1 MVKKNDNADNFV
13 SSPLGRQGGALLSTA
28 YLAPIQYYSKL
39 IQYPECIIEH
49 FEHSTKQ
56 TYRSRCNIYSPNGLI
71 TLSVPLV
78 KRDHRQK
85 VKDLKISYDYDWRK
99 LHWRTLESSYRR
111 SPFFEYFED
120 DLYPLYHAK
129 KYDYLIDLNEAL
141 QQEIL
146 ILLKLKPICSFSS
159 EYHKIYPNADDYR
172 NTISPKITFESDTA
186 FQLKKYSQVFETR
199 HGFIPNLSIVD
210 LLFNQGSR
218 ALEFI

>member
-1 MVKKNDNADNFV
+1 MNTTAI
-13 SSPLGRQGGALLSTA
+13 LSTA

-39 IQYPECIIEH
+39 IQYPTCVIEH
-49 FEHSTKQ
+49 FEHFTKQ
-56 TYRSRCNIYSPNGLI
+56 TYRSRCDIYSPNGFK

-78 KRDHRQK
+78 KRDHRQA
-85 VKDLKISYDYDWRK
+85 VKDLKISYDHDWRK

-120 DLYPLYHAK
+120 DFYSYFHTK
-129 KYDYLIDLNEAL
+129 KYDFLIDLNEAL

-146 ILLKLKPICSFSS
+146 ILLKQKPNYSFSS
-159 EYHKIYPNADDYR
+159 EYHKTIVGADDYR
-172 NTISPKITFESDTA
+172 NIISPKESLDSDKN
-186 FQLKKYSQVFETR
+186 FSIKIYSQVFETR

-218 ALEFI
+218 AIEQLKVES

>member
-1 MVKKNDNADNFV
+1 MELPINSTAI
-13 SSPLGRQGGALLSTA
+13 LSTA

-39 IQYPECIIEH
+39 INYPTCVIEH
-49 FEHSTKQ
+49 FEHYTKQ
-56 TYRSRCNIYSPNGLI
+56 TYRSRCDIYSPNGLK

-78 KRDHRQK
+78 KRNHRQA
-85 VKDLKISYDYDWRK
+85 VKDLKISYDVDWQK

-120 DLYPLYHAK
+120 DFYPFYHDK
-129 KYDYLIDLNEAL
+129 KYDFLIDLNEAL

-146 ILLKLKPICSFSS
+146 ILLKQKVNYIFSA
-159 EYHKIYPNADDYR
+159 EYIKEYADTDDYR
-172 NTISPKITFESDTA
+172 TIISPKESLNSDKYFEPKT
-186 FQLKKYSQVFETR
+186 YSQVFENR

-218 ALEFI
+218 AMEFII

>member
-1 MVKKNDNADNFV
+1 MN
-13 SSPLGRQGGALLSTA
+13 STALLSSA

-39 IQYPECIIEH
+39 IQYPTCIIEH
-49 FEHSTKQ
+49 FEHFTKQ
-56 TYRSRCNIYSPNGLI
+56 TYRSRCDIYSPNGLL

-78 KRDHRQK
+78 KREHRQT
-85 VKDLKISYDYDWRK
+85 VKDLKISYDYDWRT

-120 DLYPLYHAK
+120 DLYPYYHDK

-141 QQEIL
+141 QQEML
-146 ILLKLKPICSFSS
+146 VLLKRKPNYSFTS
-159 EYHKIYPNADDYR
+159 EYHKTYSDTDDYR
-172 NTISPKITFESDTA
+172 TIISPKESLESDPD
-186 FQLKKYSQVFETR
+186 FSVKIYSQVFETR

>member
-1 MVKKNDNADNFV
+1 MNEAQNKTAIL
-13 SSPLGRQGGALLSTA
+13 SSA

-39 IQYPECIIEH
+39 IQYPTCTIEH
-49 FEHSTKQ
+49 FENFTKQ
-56 TYRSRCNIYSPNGLI
+56 TYRSRCDIYSPNGLK

-78 KRDHRQK
+78 KRDHRQI
-85 VKDLKISYDYDWRK
+85 VKELKISYDHDWRK

-120 DLYPLYHAK
+120 DFYPYFHDK
-129 KYDYLIDLNEAL
+129 KYVFLIDLNEAL

-146 ILLKLKPICSFSS
+146 LLLKKKLTYNFTSY
-159 EYHKIYPNADDYR
+159 YHKTYNDADNYR
-172 NTISPKITFESDTA
+172 TIISPKESLESDKT
-186 FQLKKYSQVFETR
+186 FSIKPYSQVFDTR

>member
-1 MVKKNDNADNFV
+1 MKSTAIL
-13 SSPLGRQGGALLSTA
+13 SSA

-39 IQYPECIIEH
+39 AQYPACIIEH
-49 FEHSTKQ
+49 YEHFTKQ
-56 TYRSRCNIYSPNGLI
+56 TYRSRCDIYSPNGLK

-78 KRDHRQK
+78 KRDHRQT
-85 VKDLKISYDYDWRK
+85 VKDLKISYDYDWQK

-120 DLYPLYHAK
+120 DLFPFFHDK
-129 KYDYLIDLNEAL
+129 KYDYLIDLNEAM

-146 ILLKLKPICSFSS
+146 LLLKLKTNYSFTS
-159 EYHKIYPNADDYR
+159 EYHKTYTDADDYR
-172 NTISPKITFESDTA
+172 NIILPKKPVDSDKTFQS
-186 FQLKKYSQVFETR
+186 LRYSQVFETR

-218 ALEFI
+218 AMEQLIV

>member
-1 MVKKNDNADNFV
+1 MKSTAI
-13 SSPLGRQGGALLSTA
+13 LSTA
-28 YLAPIQYYSKL
+28 YLGPIQYYSKL

-49 FEHSTKQ
+49 FEHFTKQ
-56 TYRSRCNIYSPNGLI
+56 TYRSRCDIYSPNGAI

-78 KRDHRQK
+78 KRDHRQA
-85 VKDLKISYDYDWRK
+85 VKDLKISYDYDWQT
-99 LHWRTLESSYRR
+99 LHWRTMESSYRR

-120 DLYPLYHAK
+120 DLISFYQDK
-129 KYDYLIDLNEAL
+129 KFDFLIDLNEAL

-146 ILLKLKPICSFSS
+146 ILLKRKPNYSFTSQ
-159 EYHKIYPNADDYR
+159 YLNNYTNADDFR
-172 NTISPKITFESDTA
+172 TIIAPKASFETDKNFSVKT
-186 FQLKKYSQVFETR
+186 YSQVFETR

>member
-1 MVKKNDNADNFV
+1 MNSTAI
-13 SSPLGRQGGALLSTA
+13 LSTA

-39 IQYPECIIEH
+39 LQYPACVIEH
-49 FEHSTKQ
+49 LEHFTKQ
-56 TYRSRCNIYSPNGLI
+56 TYRSRCDIYSPNGVK

-78 KRDHRQK
+78 KRNHRQT

-120 DLYPLYHAK
+120 DFFPFYHEK
-129 KYDYLIDLNEAL
+129 KFDYLIDLNEAL

-146 ILLKLKPICSFSS
+146 ILLKSKPNYTFTT
-159 EYHKIYPNADDYR
+159 EYFKQYDAADDYR
-172 NTISPKITFESDTA
+172 SSIAPKIPFETDKN
-186 FQLKKYSQVFETR
+186 FQSKMYSQVFETR

-218 ALEFI
+218 AFEFI

>member
-1 MVKKNDNADNFV
+1 MITMNSTAI
-13 SSPLGRQGGALLSTA
+13 LSTA

-39 IQYPECIIEH
+39 ILYPTCIIDN
-49 FEHSTKQ
+49 FEHYTKQ
-56 TYRSRCNIYSPNGLI
+56 TYRSRCDIYSPNGLK

-78 KRDHRQK
+78 NRSKRQA
-85 VKDLKISYDYDWRK
+85 VKDLKISYDIDWQK

-120 DLYPLYHAK
+120 DLHPFYHDK
-129 KYDYLIDLNEAL
+129 KFDFLIDLNEAL
-141 QQEIL
+141 QQEL
-146 ILLKLKPICSFSS
+146 LVLLKRKPNYTFSA
-159 EYHKIYPNADDYR
+159 EYIKEYTEADDYR
-172 NTISPKITFESDTA
+172 TIISPKEPLSLDKQFES
-186 FQLKKYSQVFETR
+186 KIYSQVFETR